1 MPFALRRR
9 LLALTAMGL
18 TATTAMVAAS
28 ETDAVIG
35 QLGLGCKNRVV
46 EQFGVPNSDITVR
59 LGATV
64 KDSLESG
71 QMTLEELKTYGASFD
86 WSVAGQDARGYC
98 NVDGQGKVTE
108 FEQW

>member
-1 MPFALRRR
+1 MTVALRMR
-9 LLALTAMGL
+9 LIGLTAMGL
-18 TATTAMVAAS
+18 TATTAVLS
-28 ETDAVIG
+28 DSDTDALIG
-35 QLGLGCKNRVV
+35 QLSLGCKNRVL

-64 KDSLESG
+64 QDSLDSG
-71 QMTLEELKTYGASFD
+71 QMTRDDLKAYGASFD

-108 FEQW
+108 FQQW